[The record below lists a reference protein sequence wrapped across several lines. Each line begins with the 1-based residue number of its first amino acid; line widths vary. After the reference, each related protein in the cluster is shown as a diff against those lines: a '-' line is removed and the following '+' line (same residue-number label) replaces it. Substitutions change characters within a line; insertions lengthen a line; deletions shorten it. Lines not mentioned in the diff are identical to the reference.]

1 MNAFI
6 TTKFENG
13 NIKLPKNLEIKNGSK
28 LFINIAD
35 NDLEL
40 NDIINRLYVNEIDEH
55 LEELDRIYNKNNL
68 VF

>member
-1 MNAFI
+1 MKALI

-13 NIKLPKNLEIKNGSK
+13 TIQLPKNLEIKNGSR

-35 NDLEL
+35 SDIEL
-40 NDIINRLYVNEIDEH
+40 NDIINKLYVSEIDEH